1 MRRQTCPAVTQI
13 RPCGQ
18 HEEDMII
25 KWTRAHIEW
34 TDMLSSFK
42 SANTG
47 GGWLGKWSE
56 LIEQYGTLGN
66 MRLYGEKSTL
76 GIKFISVCRV

>member
-1 MRRQTCPAVTQI
+1 
-13 RPCGQ
+13 
-18 HEEDMII
+18 
-25 KWTRAHIEW
+25 
-34 TDMLSSFK
+34 MLSSFK